1 MAPMAGRSPEAFAG
15 DTPSRRD
22 VGVRTQP
29 GRGGSPEPGLR
40 GGLATRCVHPVR
52 PDVSRGCCSPATPV

>member
-1 MAPMAGRSPEAFAG
+1 MAPMAERSPEAFAG
-15 DTPSRRD
+15 DTPSHRD

-29 GRGGSPEPGLR
+29 ERGGSPEPGLR
-40 GGLATRCVHPVR
+40 VGLATRCVHPVR